1 MGNHESIN
9 RIEQNKEQGA
19 QCVNKHIKMI
29 PSQGGRNHYHPP
41 PAREGFGMLMTCCK
55 DFPLPAEAS
64 QIPEGE
70 WVGKGN
76 TRERVWF

>member
-41 PAREGFGMLMTCCK
+41 PAREGFGMLMTCLNLSS
-55 DFPLPAEAS
+55 PHY
-64 QIPEGE
+64 QIEPVALGPR
-70 WVGKGN
+70 GAA
-76 TRERVWF
+76 